1 MEPSGFD
8 NPRGDL
14 VSAAVAARLLDV
26 KVATLY
32 SYVSRGLIRALPWG
46 RRRERLYVRADV
58 ERVRTR
64 AGARRGHTAVAA
76 GALRWGEPVLD
87 SAVTEIRPEGPAYRG
102 RLATGLA
109 RTCTFE
115 QVAELL
121 WTGKLPA
128 EEVRWVDG
136 RSPPRLVPTPDAL
149 ALLMSG
155 FVHLTARQA
164 GRVAVSSSAELLACR
179 QLIRMGVCWIASWAR
194 RPTAPVR
201 EAKSVAGALGAA
213 LGARRAAEAERALNE
228 ALVLSA
234 DHELNAS
241 SFAARVA
248 ASAGADL
255 YPCLVAALA
264 TFSGPR
270 HGGESA
276 RVEALLDEVGASGR
290 GKEVLRGRAQ
300 RGEGIPGFGH
310 PLYRGGDPRAKV
322 LLETARGVGR
332 GPRLRRVLAVVEAA
346 EALGMERPNL
356 DFGLVAVSAALGLP
370 RGAPAI
376 LFCLG
381 RIAGWTAHIQEQR
394 EAGVLLRPRARYV
407 GPPGE
412 ESSG

>member
-1 MEPSGFD
+1 MDPSGFD
-8 NPRGDL
+8 NPHGEL

-87 SAVTEIRPEGPAYRG
+87 SAVTEIRAEGPAYRG
-102 RLATGLA
+102 RLATELA

-121 WTGKLPA
+121 WTGALPDA
-128 EEVRWVDG
+128 GVRWED
-136 RSPPRLVPTPDAL
+136 RRAPARLAPTRDAL
-149 ALLMSG
+149 AQLMSG
-155 FVHLTARQA
+155 LAHLTARQE
-164 GRVAVSSSAELLACR
+164 GRIAVSSSAELEACR
-179 QLIRMGVCWIASWAR
+179 QLIRTGACWIASWAG

-201 EAKSVAGALGAA
+201 EAKGVAGALAAA
-213 LGARRAAEAERALNE
+213 LGARRVAELAHAIDE
-228 ALVLSA
+228 ALVLCA

-255 YPCLVAALA
+255 YPCLLAALA

-276 RVEALLDEVGASGR
+276 RVEALLDEVRVSGR
-290 GKEVLRGRAQ
+290 AKDVLRGRAH
-300 RGEGIPGFGH
+300 RGDGIPGFGH
-310 PLYRGGDPRAKV
+310 TLYRSGDPRAKV
-322 LLETARGVGR
+322 LLETAHRVGR
-332 GPRLRRVLAVVEAA
+332 HSPRMRRVLEVAEAA
-346 EALGMERPNL
+346 EALGMEKPSL
-356 DFGLVAVSAALGLP
+356 DFGLVAVAAALGLP

-376 LFCLG
+376 IFCLG
-381 RIAGWTAHIQEQR
+381 RIAGWMAHVQEQR
-394 EAGVLLRPRARYV
+394 ETGVLLRPRARYV
-407 GPPGE
+407 GQLG
-412 ESSG
+412 

>member
-1 MEPSGFD
+1 M
-8 NPRGDL
+8 
-14 VSAAVAARLLDV
+14 SAAVAAKLLDV

-58 ERVRTR
+58 ERIRAR
-64 AGARRGHTAVAA
+64 AGARRGHAAVAA

-102 RLATGLA
+102 HLATELA

-121 WTGKLPA
+121 WTGKLPEA
-128 EEVRWVDG
+128 GVRWAGG
-136 RSPPRLVPTPDAL
+136 RAPARLSPTPDAL
-149 ALLMSG
+149 ALLMNG
-155 FVHLTARQA
+155 LALLTARQE
-164 GRVAVSSSAELLACR
+164 GRVALSSEAELGACR
-179 QLIRMGVCWIASWAR
+179 QLIRAAAGWIASWAG
-194 RPTAPVR
+194 RPAAPVM
-201 EAKSVAGALGAA
+201 EAKSVAGALAAA
-213 LGARRAAEAERALNE
+213 LGARRATEQERALNE
-228 ALVLSA
+228 ALVLCA

-255 YPCLVAALA
+255 YPSLLAALA

-276 RVEALLDEVGASGR
+276 RVEALLDEVRASGQA
-290 GKEVLRGRAQ
+290 KDVLRSRAR
-300 RGEGIPGFGH
+300 RGEALPGFGH
-310 PLYRGGDPRAKV
+310 NLYRDGDPRAKV
-322 LLETARGVGR
+322 LLETARGVGGN
-332 GPRLRRVLAVVEAA
+332 GPQLTRVLAVAEAA

-356 DFGLVAVSAALGLP
+356 DFGLVAVATALGLP

-376 LFCLG
+376 IFCLG

-407 GPPGE
+407 GPPGDAVRATPTR
-412 ESSG
+412 